1 MIDSRIVELE
11 QKRFAALGF
20 ETVVTPISIRVSRTL
35 QTVVCGNDS
44 YVLSGIRV
52 SDVDVVA
59 DATIVTLTA
68 PNASLQATQR
78 TIATMGNSANKL
90 FRHHIIIK
98 TNNAAGWKD
107 EADCEPYDLE
117 FLKITPIKK

>member
-52 SDVDVVA
+52 SNVDVVA

-98 TNNAAGWKD
+98 TNNAAGWQQ

>member
-20 ETVVTPISIRVSRTL
+20 ETVVTPISVRVSRTL
-35 QTVVCGNDS
+35 QTIVCGNDT

-98 TNNAAGWKD
+98 TNTADGWKQ

>member
-20 ETVVTPISIRVSRTL
+20 ETVVTPISVRVSRTL
-35 QTVVCGNDS
+35 QTIVCGNDT

-98 TNNAAGWKD
+98 TNTAAGWQQ

>member
-35 QTVVCGNDS
+35 QTVVCGNDT

-98 TNNAAGWKD
+98 TNNADGWQQ

>member
-52 SDVDVVA
+52 SNVDVVA

-78 TIATMGNSANKL
+78 TIATMANAINKL

-98 TNNAAGWKD
+98 TNTADGWQG

>member
-68 PNASLQATQR
+68 PNASLQASQR

>member
-11 QKRFAALGF
+11 QKRFAALGY

-35 QTVVCGNDS
+35 QTVVCGNDT
-44 YVLSGIRV
+44 YILSGIRV
-52 SDVDVVA
+52 SALDVVD
-59 DATIVTLTA
+59 DATTVTLSS

-78 TIATMGNSANKL
+78 TIATMANAINKL

-98 TNNAAGWKD
+98 TNTADGWQG

>member
-20 ETVVTPISIRVSRTL
+20 ETVVTPISVRVSRTL
-35 QTVVCGNDS
+35 QTIVCGNDT

-68 PNASLQATQR
+68 PNASLQASQR